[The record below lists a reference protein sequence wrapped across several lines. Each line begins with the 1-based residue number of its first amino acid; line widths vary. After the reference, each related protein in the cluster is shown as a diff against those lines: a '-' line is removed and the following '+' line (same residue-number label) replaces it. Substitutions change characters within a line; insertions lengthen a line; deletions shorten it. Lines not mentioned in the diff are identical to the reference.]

1 MPRLPAALSFVLALV
16 AVLGSASAAE
26 AMRCGNRLVQRGD
39 SRYQVRQLCGEPQ
52 DVVRSQALRQVT
64 LQVVPG
70 VFDTVAQAVPVER
83 WTYDFGP
90 NRFQRHLV
98 FENGTLVRITTGR
111 KGFRP
116 APARGV
122 GAKVAPPAADAGKA
136 LRPRD
141 PRALVARRRGGSI
154 HRS

>member
-1 MPRLPAALSFVLALV
+1 MPRLPAALSLVLALA
-16 AVLGSASAAE
+16 AVLGSARAAA

-70 VFDTVAQAVPVER
+70 VFDTVAQAVPVEQ

-90 NRFQRHLV
+90 NRFQRHLT
-98 FENGTLVRITTGR
+98 FENGTLVRIATGR
-111 KGFRP
+111 KGFRAAAARAFKASGLPVRKTLP
-116 APARGV
+116 APAGILR
-122 GAKVAPPAADAGKA
+122 VAWRRAGSI
-136 LRPRD
+136 LRP
-141 PRALVARRRGGSI
+141 
-154 HRS
+154 